1 MTEESYQRERAAK
14 RRTEESQVRKNRLR
28 RAFQE
33 LREAGRRTAH
43 TQWIEPDITR
53 PRQSGELRLSVHDGL
68 LHRGLRRGHIVRYQL
83 CLGW

>member
-33 LREAGRRTAH
+33 LREAGVPPDEAARRIA
-43 TQWIEPDITR
+43 
-53 PRQSGELRLSVHDGL
+53 ELAAEGDH
-68 LHRGLRRGHIVRYQL
+68 
-83 CLGW
+83 